1 MVNAQISGIS
11 DDELIDFLKNRA
23 IWLEPWNIIQS
34 DSIPVLGLLSRIK
47 YAISKVIPRPAT
59 TNNAEYVEHIK
70 CIAELELGFQRCQV
84 SGVMGL
90 GTVPNSRNYDYA
102 VEIMQTENA
111 KLEFP
116 SQFRKLMEIVTER
129 LFKHSTGI
137 SQSPVYCAIFEDYDL
152 HWADQMP
159 FILKLQQFLPDE
171 VHVFICCDVPHAT
184 HTPSLSGHFRGRA
197 PRGQR
202 TRFHQ
207 FLTQD
212 FQRIRLEVLKNSYFR
227 GGSPE
232 ENEQYRRLGESFLRD
247 F

>member
-34 DSIPVLGLLSRIK
+34 DSIPVLGLLTRIK
-47 YAISKVIPRPAT
+47 HAISKLIVP
-59 TNNAEYVEHIK
+59 TNYFE
-70 CIAELELGFQRCQV
+70 IAELDSKFQRCQLL
-84 SGVMGL
+84 GDMGF
-90 GTVPNSRNYDYA
+90 GIGFDTVPHSIYYNY
-102 VEIMQTENA
+102 VVTENA

-116 SQFRKLMEIVTER
+116 FQFHKLMEIATEK
-129 LFKHSTGI
+129 LKHFTRI
-137 SQSPVYCAIFEDYDL
+137 SQSPVYCAIFENYDL
-152 HWADQMP
+152 HWAKQMP
-159 FILKLQQFLPDE
+159 FILKLLQFLPDE
-171 VHVFICCDVPHAT
+171 VHVFICCDVPHA
-184 HTPSLSGHFRGRA
+184 PSLSDSFRG
-197 PRGQR
+197 RGQR

-232 ENEQYRRLGESFLRD
+232 ENEQYRRLGEFFLKD